1 MLDITKAI
9 DKIEEEYKDQFLNG
23 SKDLYDKNFYAA
35 LFGIAKELF
44 GRRQNTI
51 NYNFDRAKDTSYESS
66 NKEIDVVSKTDE
78 TYISKI
84 LKNINYNDDELIK
97 ELESIDELLEH
108 YQSNLQATDL
118 ILLQVAM
125 EYLSFISNTSIFN
138 RIANIMSDYSSSS
151 FQNNVLFNSML
162 NHKQRAKTLGK
173 PQYIQNLN
181 FIYLLISHLK
191 FFFNN
196 IPKKNLKDFITLDT
210 FFCDESL
217 ITNPE
222 IIQELKNLY
231 NLYCKIYNFP
241 NKLKCDGIPL
251 DPSQIKIRLNDKFT
265 FEELLF
271 YKNINNSDSDN
282 ADNHKVDIKDPEQFL
297 TRIKEALSKSYGGN
311 QKLLAKALSMKVTS
325 LNVYFSQQ
333 KLPKKFPVKIAYA
346 LSVTPDY
353 LAGITENPNVFKTD
367 QQTDQQTELLKI
379 FYNFKPSKFDYEY
392 QNSDEYCKLKDSIK
406 SMPEPFQKVTNL
418 LELGKTLE
426 HIIILYTKDNLWRYI
441 NGYGCNLNEEKL
453 EKCKKRIDQFK
464 ESHKEQ
470 YDVMQSS
477 YNELLES
484 FQKIYFDNIE
494 RAHATL
500 TKDFLNLENELNE
513 IIYSKKN

>member
-191 FFFNN
+191 FFFKN
-196 IPKKNLKDFITLDT
+196 IPKK
-210 FFCDESL
+210 
-217 ITNPE
+217 
-222 IIQELKNLY
+222 
-231 NLYCKIYNFP
+231 
-241 NKLKCDGIPL
+241 
-251 DPSQIKIRLNDKFT
+251 
-265 FEELLF
+265 
-271 YKNINNSDSDN
+271 
-282 ADNHKVDIKDPEQFL
+282 
-297 TRIKEALSKSYGGN
+297 KS
-311 QKLLAKALSMKVTS
+311 
-325 LNVYFSQQ
+325 
-333 KLPKKFPVKIAYA
+333 
-346 LSVTPDY
+346 
-353 LAGITENPNVFKTD
+353 
-367 QQTDQQTELLKI
+367 
-379 FYNFKPSKFDYEY
+379 
-392 QNSDEYCKLKDSIK
+392 
-406 SMPEPFQKVTNL
+406 
-418 LELGKTLE
+418 
-426 HIIILYTKDNLWRYI
+426 
-441 NGYGCNLNEEKL
+441 
-453 EKCKKRIDQFK
+453 
-464 ESHKEQ
+464 
-470 YDVMQSS
+470 
-477 YNELLES
+477 
-484 FQKIYFDNIE
+484 
-494 RAHATL
+494 
-500 TKDFLNLENELNE
+500 
-513 IIYSKKN
+513 